1 MTTVDITLRVN
12 GATCTGSPEARKT
25 LADFLRDDLNLTG
38 THVGCEHG
46 VCGACTVIVDG
57 RAVRSCL
64 MLAVQAAGSEVTTI
78 EGLAPDGGLGTL
90 QQAMW
95 DSHSFQCGFCTPG
108 FVMQA
113 AAFLSDHPDAGE
125 QQIREALSGNICR
138 CTGYQSIIDGVLLA
152 AERTREALSEGATM
166 TAIAAERYTGA
177 SIKRSEDPRIL
188 TGAGRY
194 VDDIKLP
201 GMLHAAFVRS
211 PLAHGRVLSV
221 DVSAARTLPGVVA
234 ALTGAD
240 LETMTVPGPDAL
252 MALLSWAGP
261 TPEFTLLA
269 TDKVRFMGDPVAIV
283 IAESRYLAEDGCEL
297 VEVEYDDLPP
307 VMNAAFALDPS
318 SPPLFAN
325 LGDNIAR
332 PHSRSEFGDVSGT
345 FANADRI
352 IDFHIDV
359 HRHQNVPME
368 GRACIASYDAGLG
381 VMTVYAATQSVH
393 VSRIAVAMRLGMEP
407 DKVRVLAGDIG
418 GSFGLKIGA
427 SREELAV
434 AAASRLVGQP
444 VKWIEDRGENLTA
457 SGQAREESFDVRAA
471 VSNDGDL
478 LGLDVKM
485 VIDTGS
491 YPGMGAML
499 PATIEAMLPG
509 PYKLAALGFE
519 STAVTTNKACYVAY
533 RGPWASETFVRE
545 RVLDLIAKDAG
556 LDPVEIRL
564 RNVAPRTD
572 PPALMITGR
581 PLAGVTTRESLE
593 RIGQLVDFP
602 AFRRRQAE
610 ARAQGRFL
618 GIGVATFIE
627 AAPGPRS
634 PEGSSGPMGTES
646 MRLRLEEDGIVAL
659 FTGQMP
665 HGQSHQTTLAQI
677 AADEFGVPFEQVR
690 IVVGDTDVVPF
701 GLTGG
706 SRSATMTG
714 GVALHGA
721 RQLKAKVL
729 DFAAHLME
737 ASAQDLLITD
747 GNVWV
752 RGDPASAIAV
762 TEVARRAA
770 SGQFGAGVD
779 AELEV
784 EATFDGGEGG
794 WSGGTHCAI
803 VDVDVETGIVKVER
817 YVAVED
823 CGALINP
830 AVVEGQIRGGIAQG
844 IGAVLLERSA
854 YGEDGSF
861 QSSTFMDYLMPTA
874 CDVPR
879 IEIEHLETVPL
890 DADVNFRGV
899 GEGGMIV
906 APPTVVNAIED
917 ALSPFGVR
925 IYEQHLP
932 PARILELIAAADS
945 GR

>member
-1 MTTVDITLRVN
+1 MAAIT
-12 GATCTGSPEARKT
+12 
-25 LADFLRDDLNLTG
+25 
-38 THVGCEHG
+38 
-46 VCGACTVIVDG
+46 
-57 RAVRSCL
+57 
-64 MLAVQAAGSEVTTI
+64 
-78 EGLAPDGGLGTL
+78 
-90 QQAMW
+90 
-95 DSHSFQCGFCTPG
+95 
-108 FVMQA
+108 
-113 AAFLSDHPDAGE
+113 
-125 QQIREALSGNICR
+125 
-138 CTGYQSIIDGVLLA
+138 
-152 AERTREALSEGATM
+152 
-166 TAIAAERYTGA
+166 AERYTGA

-211 PLAHGRVLSV
+211 PLAHAHVVSV
-221 DVSAARTLPGVVA
+221 DVSAARALPGVVA
-234 ALTGAD
+234 VFTGAE
-240 LETMTVPGPDAL
+240 LEEITVPGPDAL
-252 MALLSWAGP
+252 MALIGGEGP

-269 TDKVRFMGDPVAIV
+269 TDKVRFAGDPVAIV
-283 IAESRYLAEDGCEL
+283 VAESRYVAEDGCEL

-307 VMNAAFALDPS
+307 VTNASFALDPS

-332 PHSRSEFGDVSGT
+332 PHSRSESGDVAAT
-345 FANADRI
+345 FTEADRI
-352 IDFHIDV
+352 FDFRLGV

-368 GRACIASYDAGLG
+368 GRGCVASYDADRDF
-381 VMTVYAATQSVH
+381 MTVHAATQSVH
-393 VSRIAVAMRLGMEP
+393 VTKIAVAMRLGMEQ
-407 DKVRVLAGDIG
+407 DKVRVVAGDIG

-427 SREELAV
+427 SREELAT
-434 AAASRLVGQP
+434 AAASRALRRP
-444 VKWIEDRGENLTA
+444 VKWVEDRGENLTT

-485 VIDTGS
+485 VIDTGA
-491 YPGMGAML
+491 YPGLGVTV
-499 PATIEAMLPG
+499 PATVEEMLPG

-519 STAVTTNKACYVAY
+519 STAVTTNKATYVAY

-545 RVLDLIAKDAG
+545 RILDLIAKDLG
-556 LDPVEIRL
+556 LDPLEIRL

-581 PLAGVTTRESLE
+581 SLVGVTTRESLE
-593 RIGQLVDFP
+593 RIAQLVDFP

-610 ARAQGRFL
+610 ARARGRYL
-618 GIGVATFIE
+618 GIGMATFIE
-627 AAPGPRS
+627 AAPGPRP
-634 PEGSSGPMGTES
+634 PEGPSGPLGIES

-665 HGQSHQTTLAQI
+665 HGQSHQTTIAQV

-690 IVVGDTDVVPF
+690 VVIGDTDVVPF

-706 SRSATMTG
+706 SRAATMAG

-729 DFAAHLME
+729 DFASHLME
-737 ASAQDLLITD
+737 ASARDLVITD
-747 GNVWV
+747 GRVWV
-752 RGDPASAIAV
+752 RGAPASAIGV
-762 TEVARRAA
+762 GEVARRAA
-770 SGQFGAGVD
+770 SGQFGPDVD
-779 AELEV
+779 TNLEV
-784 EATFDGGEGG
+784 EAAFDGGEGG
-794 WSGGTHCAI
+794 WSGGSHCAI
-803 VDVDVETGIVKVER
+803 VEVDAETGLVTVER
-817 YVAVED
+817 YIVAED

-830 AVVEGQIRGGIAQG
+830 AIVEGQIRGGIAQG

-854 YGEDGSF
+854 YDEDGNC
-861 QSSTFMDYLMPTA
+861 QSATFMDYLVPTA

-879 IEIEHLETVPL
+879 IETVAL

-925 IYEQHLP
+925 IFEQHLP
-932 PARILELIAAADS
+932 PARILELIAAADL
-945 GR
+945 GQ

>member
-1 MTTVDITLRVN
+1 MT
-12 GATCTGSPEARKT
+12 G
-25 LADFLRDDLNLTG
+25 
-38 THVGCEHG
+38 
-46 VCGACTVIVDG
+46 IV
-57 RAVRSCL
+57 
-64 MLAVQAAGSEVTTI
+64 
-78 EGLAPDGGLGTL
+78 
-90 QQAMW
+90 
-95 DSHSFQCGFCTPG
+95 
-108 FVMQA
+108 
-113 AAFLSDHPDAGE
+113 
-125 QQIREALSGNICR
+125 
-138 CTGYQSIIDGVLLA
+138 
-152 AERTREALSEGATM
+152 
-166 TAIAAERYTGA
+166 AERYTGA

-211 PLAHGRVLSV
+211 PLAHARVLSV
-221 DVSAARTLPGVVA
+221 DVSAARALPGVVA
-234 ALTGAD
+234 VLTGAQV
-240 LETMTVPGPDAL
+240 EEMTIPGPDAL
-252 MALLSWAGP
+252 SALLGGGGP
-261 TPEFTLLA
+261 TPEFSLLA
-269 TDKVRFMGDPVAIV
+269 TDKVRFVGDPVVIV

-297 VEVEYDDLPP
+297 VEVEYVDLPP
-307 VMNAAFALDPS
+307 VANASVALDPA

-325 LGDNIAR
+325 LGDNIVR
-332 PHSRSEFGDVSGT
+332 PHSRSEFGDVSAT
-345 FANADRI
+345 FAQADRVF
-352 IDFHIDV
+352 DFHIDV

-368 GRACIASYDAGLG
+368 GRGCVASYDPDLG

-393 VSRIAVAMRLGMEP
+393 VSRIAVAMRLGMEH

-434 AAASRLVGQP
+434 TAASRALGRP
-444 VKWIEDRGENLTA
+444 VKWVEDRGENLAA

-471 VSNDGDL
+471 VSDDGDL

-491 YPGMGAML
+491 YPSMGTMV
-499 PATIEAMLPG
+499 PAIVEAMLPG

-519 STAVTTNKACYVAY
+519 STAVTTNKASYVAY

-545 RVLDLIAKDAG
+545 RVIDLIAQDLG
-556 LDPVEIRL
+556 LDPLEIRL
-564 RNVAPRTD
+564 RNVAPRSD
-572 PPALMITGR
+572 PPAMMITGR
-581 PLAGVTTRESLE
+581 PLVGVTTRESLE
-593 RIGQLVDFP
+593 RVAQLVDYP

-610 ARAQGRFL
+610 ARADGRFL

-634 PEGSSGPMGTES
+634 PEGASGPMGTES

-690 IVVGDTDVVPF
+690 VVVGDTDVVPF

-729 DFAAHLME
+729 DLASHLME
-737 ASAQDLLITD
+737 ASAADLQIAD
-747 GNVWV
+747 GRVWV
-752 RGDPASAIAV
+752 RGDPASAITV
-762 TEVARRAA
+762 SEIARRAK
-770 SGQFGAGVD
+770 SGPFGNGVD
-779 AELEV
+779 TNLEV
-784 EATFDGGEGG
+784 EAVFDGGEGG

-803 VDVDVETGIVKVER
+803 VEVDVETGLVTVER
-817 YVAVED
+817 YVVAED

-830 AVVEGQIRGGIAQG
+830 AVVEGQIRGGVAQG

-854 YGEDGSF
+854 YDEDANY
-861 QSSTFMDYLMPTA
+861 QSATFMDYLMPTA
-874 CDVPR
+874 TDVPR
-879 IEIEHLETVPL
+879 IEIEHLATVPL

-925 IYEQHLP
+925 IHEQHLP
-932 PARILELIAAADS
+932 PARILELIAAAV
-945 GR
+945 

>member
-1 MTTVDITLRVN
+1 MA
-12 GATCTGSPEARKT
+12 G
-25 LADFLRDDLNLTG
+25 
-38 THVGCEHG
+38 
-46 VCGACTVIVDG
+46 IV
-57 RAVRSCL
+57 
-64 MLAVQAAGSEVTTI
+64 
-78 EGLAPDGGLGTL
+78 
-90 QQAMW
+90 
-95 DSHSFQCGFCTPG
+95 
-108 FVMQA
+108 
-113 AAFLSDHPDAGE
+113 
-125 QQIREALSGNICR
+125 
-138 CTGYQSIIDGVLLA
+138 
-152 AERTREALSEGATM
+152 
-166 TAIAAERYTGA
+166 AERYTGA

-211 PLAHGRVLSV
+211 PLAHAGVLSV
-221 DVSAARTLPGVVA
+221 DVSAARALPGVVA
-234 ALTGAD
+234 AFTGAD
-240 LETMTVPGPDAL
+240 LEAITVPGPDAL
-252 MALLSWAGP
+252 MALMGAAGP

-269 TDKVRFMGDPVAIV
+269 TDKVRFAGDPVAIV
-283 IAESRYLAEDGCEL
+283 VAVSRYVAEDGCDL
-297 VEVEYDDLPP
+297 VEVEYDDLPA
-307 VMNAAFALDPS
+307 VASAGFALDPG

-332 PHSRSEFGDVSGT
+332 PRSRREFGDVAAT
-345 FANADRI
+345 FASAERVF
-352 IDFHIDV
+352 DFHIDV

-368 GRACIASYDAGLG
+368 GRGCVASYDADLG
-381 VMTVYAATQSVH
+381 VLTVYAATQSVH
-393 VSRIAVAMRLGMEP
+393 VTRLAVAMRLGLEH

-427 SREELAV
+427 SREELA
-434 AAASRLVGQP
+434 AAAAARALGRP
-444 VKWIEDRGENLTA
+444 VKWVEDRGENLTA

-478 LGLDVKM
+478 LGLDVKV
-485 VIDTGS
+485 VIDTGA
-491 YPGMGAML
+491 YPGMGTMV
-499 PATIEAMLPG
+499 PSIMQEMLPG
-509 PYKLAALGFE
+509 PYQLAALGFE
-519 STAVTTNKACYVAY
+519 STAAITNKASYVAY

-545 RVLDLIAKDAG
+545 RVIDLIAKDLG
-556 LDPVEIRL
+556 IGPVEIRR
-564 RNVAPRTD
+564 RNFAPRTD
-572 PPALMITGR
+572 PPAVMITGR
-581 PLAGVTTRESLE
+581 PLVGVTSSESLD
-593 RIGQLVDFP
+593 RVAQLVDFP

-610 ARAQGRFL
+610 ARQHGRYL

-634 PEGSSGPMGTES
+634 PEGPSGPMGMES

-690 IVVGDTDVVPF
+690 VVVGDTDVVPF

-721 RQLKAKVL
+721 RQLKVKVL
-729 DFAAHLME
+729 DFASHLME
-737 ASAQDLLITD
+737 ASARDLQITD
-747 GNVWV
+747 GSIWV
-752 RGDPASAIAV
+752 RGDPASAIQV
-762 TEVARRAA
+762 SEVARQAA
-770 SGQFGAGVD
+770 SGQFADVD
-779 AELEV
+779 ANLEV
-784 EATFDGGEGG
+784 QATFDGGEGG

-803 VDVDVETGIVKVER
+803 VDVDVETGLVKVER

-830 AVVEGQIRGGIAQG
+830 AVVEGQIRGGVAQG

-854 YGEDGSF
+854 YDQDGNF
-861 QSSTFMDYLMPTA
+861 QSATFMDYLLPTA
-874 CDVPR
+874 CDIPR
-879 IEIEHLETVPL
+879 IEVEHLETVPL

-906 APPTVVNAIED
+906 APPTMVNAIED
-917 ALSPFGVR
+917 ALAPFGVR

-932 PARILELIAAADS
+932 PARILELIGAAETAPP
-945 GR
+945 GVR

>member
-1 MTTVDITLRVN
+1 
-12 GATCTGSPEARKT
+12 
-25 LADFLRDDLNLTG
+25 
-38 THVGCEHG
+38 
-46 VCGACTVIVDG
+46 
-57 RAVRSCL
+57 
-64 MLAVQAAGSEVTTI
+64 
-78 EGLAPDGGLGTL
+78 
-90 QQAMW
+90 
-95 DSHSFQCGFCTPG
+95 
-108 FVMQA
+108 
-113 AAFLSDHPDAGE
+113 
-125 QQIREALSGNICR
+125 
-138 CTGYQSIIDGVLLA
+138 
-152 AERTREALSEGATM
+152 M

-211 PLAHGRVLSV
+211 PLAHARVISV
-221 DVSAARTLPGVVA
+221 DAEAARALPGVVA
-234 ALTGAD
+234 VLTGAD
-240 LETMTVPGPDAL
+240 LETMTVPGPDTL
-252 MALLSWAGP
+252 MALMGWAGP

-269 TDKVRFMGDPVAIV
+269 TDKVRLVGDPVAVV
-283 IAESRYLAEDGCEL
+283 IAESRYVAEDGCEL

-307 VMNAAFALDPS
+307 VVTAAFALDPT

-332 PHSRSEFGDVSGT
+332 PHSRTEFGDVAGT
-345 FANADRI
+345 FADADRVY
-352 IDFHIDV
+352 DFHIDV

-368 GRACIASYDAGLG
+368 GRGCVASYDADLG
-381 VMTVYAATQSVH
+381 VMTVIAATQSVH
-393 VSRIAVAMRLGMEP
+393 VSRLAVATRLGIAP

-427 SREELAV
+427 SREELAA
-434 AAASRLVGQP
+434 AAASRLVGRP
-444 VKWIEDRGENLTA
+444 VKWVEDRGENLTV

-471 VSNDGDL
+471 VSHDGDL

-485 VIDTGS
+485 IIDTGS
-491 YPGMGAML
+491 YPGLGVTVPDIMQG
-499 PATIEAMLPG
+499 MLPG
-509 PYKLAALGFE
+509 PYKLAAMGFE
-519 STAVTTNKACYVAY
+519 STAAITNKAPYVAY

-545 RVLDLIAKDAG
+545 RVLDLIAKERG

-581 PLAGVTTRESLE
+581 PLVGVTSKESLE
-593 RIGQLVDFP
+593 RVAELVDLP
-602 AFRRRQAE
+602 AFRRRQAQ
-610 ARAQGRFL
+610 ARAQGRYL

-634 PEGSSGPMGTES
+634 PEGPSGPMGMES

-690 IVVGDTDVVPF
+690 VVVGDTDVVPF

-714 GVALHGA
+714 GVTLHGA

-729 DFAAHLME
+729 DFAALLME

-762 TEVARRAA
+762 SEVAARAA
-770 SGQFGAGVD
+770 SGQFGAGSGVD
-779 AELEV
+779 LEV
-784 EATFDGGEGG
+784 QATYDGGEGG

-803 VDVDVETGIVKVER
+803 VEVDVETGIVKVER

-830 AVVEGQIRGGIAQG
+830 AVVEGQIRGGVAQG

-854 YGEDGSF
+854 YGEDGNF
-861 QSSTFMDYLMPTA
+861 QSATFMDYLMPTT

-906 APPTVVNAIED
+906 APPTVVSAIED

-932 PARILELIAAADS
+932 PARILELIATFS
-945 GR
+945 GGGVRAGDGEGV

>member
-1 MTTVDITLRVN
+1 M
-12 GATCTGSPEARKT
+12 
-25 LADFLRDDLNLTG
+25 
-38 THVGCEHG
+38 
-46 VCGACTVIVDG
+46 
-57 RAVRSCL
+57 
-64 MLAVQAAGSEVTTI
+64 
-78 EGLAPDGGLGTL
+78 
-90 QQAMW
+90 
-95 DSHSFQCGFCTPG
+95 
-108 FVMQA
+108 
-113 AAFLSDHPDAGE
+113 
-125 QQIREALSGNICR
+125 
-138 CTGYQSIIDGVLLA
+138 
-152 AERTREALSEGATM
+152 AEIL
-166 TAIAAERYTGA
+166 AERYTGA

-211 PLAHGRVLSV
+211 PLAHARVLSV
-221 DVSAARTLPGVVA
+221 DVSAARALPGVVA
-234 ALTGAD
+234 AFTGAD
-240 LETMTVPGPDAL
+240 LEAMTVPGPDAM
-252 MALLSWAGP
+252 MALMGWAGP
-261 TPEFTLLA
+261 TPEFSLLA
-269 TDKVRFMGDPVAIV
+269 SDKVRFAGDPVAIV

-297 VEVEYDDLPP
+297 VQVEYDELPP
-307 VMNAAFALDPS
+307 VTDATFALDPA

-325 LGDNIAR
+325 LGDNIAS
-332 PHSRSEFGDVSGT
+332 PHSRREFGDVAAT
-345 FANADRI
+345 FASADRV

-368 GRACIASYDAGLG
+368 GRGCVASYDADLGL
-381 VMTVYAATQSVH
+381 MTVHAGTQSVH
-393 VSRIAVAMRLGMEP
+393 FTKLAIAMRLGMEQNQ
-407 DKVRVLAGDIG
+407 VRVLAGDIG

-434 AAASRLVGQP
+434 AAASRAVGQP
-444 VKWIEDRGENLTA
+444 VKWVEDRGENLTA

-478 LGLDVKM
+478 QGLDVKM

-491 YPGMGAML
+491 YPGMGVMV
-499 PATIEAMLPG
+499 PESVQEMLPG
-509 PYKLAALGFE
+509 PYQLAALGFE

-545 RVLDLIAKDAG
+545 RALDLIAQELG
-556 LDPVEIRL
+556 LDPLQIRL
-564 RNVAPRTD
+564 RNAVPRTD
-572 PPALMITGR
+572 PPASMITGR
-581 PLAGVTTRESLE
+581 SLVGVTTTQSLE
-593 RIGQLVDFP
+593 RIAQLVDFP

-610 ARAQGRFL
+610 ARAQGRYL

-627 AAPGPRS
+627 AAPGPRP
-634 PEGSSGPMGTES
+634 PEGPSGPMSTES
-646 MRLRLEEDGIVAL
+646 MRLRLGEDGIVTL

-690 IVVGDTDVVPF
+690 VVVGDTDVVPF
-701 GLTGG
+701 GFTGG

-729 DFAAHLME
+729 DVASHLME
-737 ASAQDLLITD
+737 VSAQDLLITE
-747 GNVWV
+747 GQVWV
-752 RGDPASAIAV
+752 RGDPESAIAV
-762 TEVARRAA
+762 GEVARRAA
-770 SGQFGAGVD
+770 AGQFGADVD
-779 AELEV
+779 ASLEV
-784 EATFDGGEGG
+784 QATFDGGEGG

-803 VDVDVETGIVKVER
+803 VDVDAETGLVTVQR
-817 YVAVED
+817 YVVTED

-830 AVVEGQIRGGIAQG
+830 AIVEGQIRGGVAQG

-854 YGEDGSF
+854 YDQYGNC
-861 QSSTFMDYLMPTA
+861 QSATFMDYLVPTA

-879 IEIEHLETVPL
+879 IEIEHLQTVPL

-906 APPTVVNAIED
+906 APPTIVNAIQD

-932 PARILELIAAADS
+932 PARILELIAGAES
-945 GR
+945 RP

>member
-1 MTTVDITLRVN
+1 
-12 GATCTGSPEARKT
+12 
-25 LADFLRDDLNLTG
+25 
-38 THVGCEHG
+38 
-46 VCGACTVIVDG
+46 
-57 RAVRSCL
+57 
-64 MLAVQAAGSEVTTI
+64 
-78 EGLAPDGGLGTL
+78 
-90 QQAMW
+90 
-95 DSHSFQCGFCTPG
+95 
-108 FVMQA
+108 
-113 AAFLSDHPDAGE
+113 
-125 QQIREALSGNICR
+125 
-138 CTGYQSIIDGVLLA
+138 
-152 AERTREALSEGATM
+152 M

-211 PLAHGRVLSV
+211 PLAHARVRSV
-221 DVSAARTLPGVVA
+221 DASAAREVPGVVA
-234 ALTGAD
+234 VLTGAD
-240 LETMTVPGPDAL
+240 LEAMTVPAPDPLLAL
-252 MALLSWAGP
+252 FSTAGP

-269 TDKVRFMGDPVAIV
+269 TDKVRFVGDPVAVV

-307 VMNAAFALDPS
+307 VVNAAFALDPA

-332 PHSRSEFGDVSGT
+332 PHSRHEFGDVAST
-345 FANADRI
+345 FANADRV

-368 GRACIASYDAGLG
+368 GRGCVASWDAGLAA
-381 VMTVYAATQSVH
+381 MTVYAATQSVH
-393 VSRIAVAMRLGMEP
+393 LTRNGVATRLGLEG
-407 DKVRVLAGDIG
+407 DKVRVLAGDVG

-434 AAASRLVGQP
+434 AAASRHLGRP
-444 VKWIEDRGENLTA
+444 VKWVEDRGENLTA

-471 VSNDGDL
+471 VSDDGDL

-485 VIDTGS
+485 VIDTGA
-491 YPGMGAML
+491 YPGLGTMV
-499 PATIEAMLPG
+499 PDIIQAMLPG

-519 STAVTTNKACYVAY
+519 STAAITNKASYVAY

-545 RVLDLIAKDAG
+545 RVLDLIAKDLG
-556 LDPVEIRL
+556 LDPVAIRL
-564 RNVAPRTD
+564 RNVALRTD
-572 PPALMITGR
+572 PPASMITGS
-581 PLAGVTTRESLE
+581 PLVGVTSKESLE
-593 RIGQLVDFP
+593 RVAQLVDFP

-610 ARAQGRFL
+610 ARAQGRYL

-634 PEGSSGPMGTES
+634 PEGSGGALGTES
-646 MRLRLEEDGIVAL
+646 MRLRLTEDGIVAL

-690 IVVGDTDVVPF
+690 VVVGDTDVVPF

-737 ASAQDLLITD
+737 ASAQDLLISD

-762 TEVARRAA
+762 SEVARRAA
-770 SGQFGAGVD
+770 AGPFGADVD
-779 AELEV
+779 AKLEV

-803 VDVDVETGIVKVER
+803 VAVDAETGIVKVER
-817 YVAVED
+817 YVAAAD

-830 AVVEGQIRGGIAQG
+830 AIVEGQIRGGVAQG

-854 YGEDGSF
+854 YGEDGNF
-861 QSSTFMDYLMPTA
+861 QSATFMDYLLPTA

-879 IEIEHLETVPL
+879 IEIEHLQTVPL

-899 GEGGMIV
+899 GEGGMVV

-925 IYEQHLP
+925 ICEQHLP

-945 GR
+945 GQ

>member
-1 MTTVDITLRVN
+1 M
-12 GATCTGSPEARKT
+12 
-25 LADFLRDDLNLTG
+25 
-38 THVGCEHG
+38 
-46 VCGACTVIVDG
+46 
-57 RAVRSCL
+57 
-64 MLAVQAAGSEVTTI
+64 AG
-78 EGLAPDGGLGTL
+78 
-90 QQAMW
+90 
-95 DSHSFQCGFCTPG
+95 
-108 FVMQA
+108 
-113 AAFLSDHPDAGE
+113 
-125 QQIREALSGNICR
+125 
-138 CTGYQSIIDGVLLA
+138 
-152 AERTREALSEGATM
+152 
-166 TAIAAERYTGA
+166 IAAERYTGA

-211 PLAHGRVLSV
+211 PLAHAGVLSV
-221 DVSAARTLPGVVA
+221 DVSAARALPGVVA
-234 ALTGAD
+234 VLTGAD
-240 LETMTVPGPDAL
+240 LEAMTVPGPDPL
-252 MALLSWAGP
+252 MALIGGAGP
-261 TPEFTLLA
+261 APEFTLLA
-269 TDKVRFMGDPVAIV
+269 TDKVRFVGDPVAIV
-283 IAESRYLAEDGCEL
+283 IAESRYVAEDGCEL
-297 VEVEYDDLPP
+297 VEVEYDDLPA
-307 VMNAAFALDPS
+307 VANAAFALDPS

-345 FANADRI
+345 FANADRV
-352 IDFHIDV
+352 IDFHVDV

-368 GRACIASYDAGLG
+368 GRGCVASYDADLG

-393 VSRIAVAMRLGMEP
+393 VSKIAVATRLGIEP
-407 DKVRVLAGDIG
+407 DKVRVLAGDVG
-418 GSFGLKIGA
+418 GSFGLKMGA

-444 VKWIEDRGENLTA
+444 VKWVEDRSENLAA

-471 VSNDGDL
+471 VGNDGDL

-491 YPGMGAML
+491 YPGMGTMV
-499 PATIEAMLPG
+499 PAIMEAMLPG

-519 STAVTTNKACYVAY
+519 STAAITNKASYVAY

-545 RVLDLIAKDAG
+545 RVLDLIAKDLG

-572 PPALMITGR
+572 PPAVMITGR
-581 PLAGVTTRESLE
+581 PLVGVTSKESLE
-593 RIGQLVDFP
+593 RVAQLVDFP

-610 ARAQGRFL
+610 ARGQGRYL

-634 PEGSSGPMGTES
+634 PKGPSGPMGTES
-646 MRLRLEEDGIVAL
+646 MRLRLEENGIVAL

-714 GVALHGA
+714 GAALHGA

-747 GNVWV
+747 GSVWV

-762 TEVARRAA
+762 SEVARRAA
-770 SGQFGAGVD
+770 SGQFGADVD
-779 AELEV
+779 ATLEV

-803 VDVDVETGIVKVER
+803 VEVNVETGIVKVER
-817 YVAVED
+817 YVAAED

-830 AVVEGQIRGGIAQG
+830 AVVEGQIRGGVAQG

-854 YGEDGSF
+854 YGEDGNF
-861 QSSTFMDYLMPTA
+861 QSATFMDYLMPTA

-945 GR
+945 GQ

>member
-1 MTTVDITLRVN
+1 
-12 GATCTGSPEARKT
+12 
-25 LADFLRDDLNLTG
+25 
-38 THVGCEHG
+38 
-46 VCGACTVIVDG
+46 
-57 RAVRSCL
+57 
-64 MLAVQAAGSEVTTI
+64 
-78 EGLAPDGGLGTL
+78 
-90 QQAMW
+90 
-95 DSHSFQCGFCTPG
+95 
-108 FVMQA
+108 
-113 AAFLSDHPDAGE
+113 
-125 QQIREALSGNICR
+125 
-138 CTGYQSIIDGVLLA
+138 
-152 AERTREALSEGATM
+152 M

-188 TGAGRY
+188 TGRGRY

-211 PLAHGRVLSV
+211 PMAHGRVLSV
-221 DVSAARTLPGVVA
+221 DASAARELPGVVA
-234 ALTGAD
+234 VLTGAD
-240 LETMTVPGPDAL
+240 LDAMTVPAPDPLLAMFGGGGP
-252 MALLSWAGP
+252 M
-261 TPEFTLLA
+261 PEFTLLA
-269 TDKVRFMGDPVAIV
+269 TDKVRVVGDPVAIV
-283 IAESRYLAEDGCEL
+283 VAESRYLAEDGCEL
-297 VEVEYDDLPP
+297 VEVEYQDLPP
-307 VMNAAFALDPS
+307 VMSAAFALDPS

-332 PHSRSEFGDVSGT
+332 PHSRHEFGDVAGT
-345 FANADRI
+345 FAAADRVM
-352 IDFHIDV
+352 DFHIDV

-368 GRACIASYDAGLG
+368 GRGCVASYDADLGL
-381 VMTVYAATQSVH
+381 MTVHAATQSVH
-393 VSRIAVAMRLGMEP
+393 ITRNGIATRLGMDA

-427 SREELAV
+427 SREEQAV
-434 AAASRLVGQP
+434 AAASRHLGRP
-444 VKWIEDRGENLTA
+444 VKWVEDRGENLTV
-457 SGQAREESFDVRAA
+457 SGQAREESFDVQAA
-471 VSNDGDL
+471 ISNDGDL
-478 LGLDVKM
+478 LGLDVQM
-485 VIDTGS
+485 VIDTGA
-491 YPGMGAML
+491 YPGMGGL
-499 PATIEAMLPG
+499 VPSIVEAMLPG

-519 STAVTTNKACYVAY
+519 STGAITNKATYVAY
-533 RGPWASETFVRE
+533 RGPWASETFIRE
-545 RVLDLIAKDAG
+545 RILDLVARDLG

-572 PPALMITGR
+572 PPAMMITGR

-593 RIGQLVDFP
+593 RAAQLVGYP
-602 AFRRRQAE
+602 AFRRRQAQ
-610 ARAQGRFL
+610 AREQGRYL

-627 AAPGPRS
+627 AAPGPRQ
-634 PEGSSGPMGTES
+634 GPDAALGMES

-690 IVVGDTDVVPF
+690 VVVGDSAVVPF

-714 GVALHGA
+714 GVALHGT

-737 ASAQDLLITD
+737 VSAQDLVITD

-752 RGDPASAIAV
+752 RGDPESAIAV
-762 TEVARRAA
+762 SEVAGRAA
-770 SGQFGAGVD
+770 AGQFGADVD

-784 EATFDGGEGG
+784 EATYDGGQGG

-817 YVAVED
+817 YIAVED

-830 AVVEGQIRGGIAQG
+830 AVVEGQIRGGVAQG

-854 YGEDGSF
+854 YTEDGNF
-861 QSSTFMDYLMPTA
+861 QSATFMDYLMPTA
-874 CDVPR
+874 CDIPR

-932 PARILELIAAADS
+932 PARILELIAAADA
-945 GR
+945 GRG

>member
-1 MTTVDITLRVN
+1 M
-12 GATCTGSPEARKT
+12 A
-25 LADFLRDDLNLTG
+25 
-38 THVGCEHG
+38 
-46 VCGACTVIVDG
+46 
-57 RAVRSCL
+57 
-64 MLAVQAAGSEVTTI
+64 
-78 EGLAPDGGLGTL
+78 
-90 QQAMW
+90 
-95 DSHSFQCGFCTPG
+95 
-108 FVMQA
+108 
-113 AAFLSDHPDAGE
+113 
-125 QQIREALSGNICR
+125 
-138 CTGYQSIIDGVLLA
+138 
-152 AERTREALSEGATM
+152 
-166 TAIAAERYTGA
+166 AIAAERYTGA

-201 GMLHAAFVRS
+201 GMLHAAFARS
-211 PLAHGRVLSV
+211 PMAHARVLSV
-221 DVSAARTLPGVVA
+221 DVSAARELPGVVA
-234 ALTGAD
+234 VLTGAE
-240 LETMTVPGPDAL
+240 LEEMTVPGPDAL
-252 MALLSWAGP
+252 MALMGWAGP
-261 TPEFTLLA
+261 TPQFTLLA
-269 TDKVRFMGDPVAIV
+269 TDKVRLVGDPVAVV

-297 VEVEYDDLPP
+297 VEVDYEDLPP
-307 VMNAAFALDPS
+307 VVNAAFALDPA
-318 SPPLFAN
+318 SPPLFEN

-332 PHSRSEFGDVSGT
+332 THSRSEFGDVAGT
-345 FANADRI
+345 FAGADRV

-368 GRACIASYDAGLG
+368 GRGCIASYDPDEG
-381 VMTVYAATQSVH
+381 VLTMYAATQSVH
-393 VSRIAVAMRLGMEP
+393 VTKIAVAMRLGLEQ

-434 AAASRLVGQP
+434 AAGSRLLGRP
-444 VKWIEDRGENLTA
+444 VKWVEDRGENLTV

-478 LGLDVKM
+478 LGLDVSM
-485 VIDTGS
+485 VVDTGA
-491 YPGMGAML
+491 YPGMGAMV
-499 PATIEAMLPG
+499 PDIVSAMFPG
-509 PYKLAALGFE
+509 PYKLAGLGFE
-519 STAVTTNKACYVAY
+519 STGVTTNKATYVAY

-545 RVLDLIAKDAG
+545 RILDLIAKDLG
-556 LDPVEIRL
+556 LDPVEIRR
-564 RNVAPRTD
+564 RNVAARTD
-572 PPALMITGR
+572 PPVMMVTGR
-581 PLAGVTTRESLE
+581 PLAGVTSKESLE
-593 RIGQLVDFP
+593 RATELVDFP
-602 AFRRRQAE
+602 AFRQRQAE
-610 ARAQGRFL
+610 ARAQGRYL
-618 GIGVATFIE
+618 GIGVASFIE
-627 AAPGPRS
+627 AAPGPRE
-634 PEGSSGPMGTES
+634 PGGPSGPMGMES

-690 IVVGDTDVVPF
+690 VVVGDSDVVPF

-714 GVALHGA
+714 GVTLHGA

-729 DFAAHLME
+729 DFAGHLME
-737 ASAQDLLITD
+737 ASPQDLLISD

-752 RGDPASAIAV
+752 RGDPASAITV
-762 TEVARRAA
+762 TEVARRAT
-770 SGQFGAGVD
+770 SGQFDTDVD
-779 AELEV
+779 ANLEV
-784 EATFDGGEGG
+784 VATFDGGEGG

-854 YGEDGSF
+854 YAEDGSF
-861 QSSTFMDYLMPTA
+861 QSATFMDYLMPTA

-906 APPTVVNAIED
+906 APPTLVNAIED

-932 PARILELIAAADS
+932 PARIMELIAQADR
-945 GR
+945 GQ

>member
-1 MTTVDITLRVN
+1 
-12 GATCTGSPEARKT
+12 
-25 LADFLRDDLNLTG
+25 
-38 THVGCEHG
+38 
-46 VCGACTVIVDG
+46 
-57 RAVRSCL
+57 
-64 MLAVQAAGSEVTTI
+64 
-78 EGLAPDGGLGTL
+78 
-90 QQAMW
+90 
-95 DSHSFQCGFCTPG
+95 
-108 FVMQA
+108 
-113 AAFLSDHPDAGE
+113 
-125 QQIREALSGNICR
+125 
-138 CTGYQSIIDGVLLA
+138 
-152 AERTREALSEGATM
+152 M

-211 PLAHGRVLSV
+211 PMAHARVLSV
-221 DVSAARTLPGVVA
+221 DVSAAQELPGVVA
-234 ALTGAD
+234 VLTGAD
-240 LETMTVPGPDAL
+240 LDAMTVPAPDPLLAL
-252 MALLSWAGP
+252 IGGAGP

-269 TDKVRFMGDPVAIV
+269 TDKVRLVGDPVAIV

-297 VEVEYDDLPP
+297 VEVDYDDLPP
-307 VMNAAFALDPS
+307 VMSAGFALDPS

-325 LGDNIAR
+325 LGDNISR
-332 PHSRSEFGDVSGT
+332 PHSRNEFGDVAGT
-345 FANADRI
+345 FADADRVM
-352 IDFHIDV
+352 DFHIDV

-368 GRACIASYDAGLG
+368 GRGCVASYDADLG
-381 VMTVYAATQSVH
+381 QMTFYAATQSVH
-393 VSRIAVAMRLGMEP
+393 VTRNGVATRLGMEP
-407 DKVRVLAGDIG
+407 DQVRVLAGDIG

-427 SREELAV
+427 SREEQAV
-434 AAASRLVGQP
+434 AAASRHLGRP
-444 VKWIEDRGENLTA
+444 VKWVEDRGENLTV
-457 SGQAREESFDVRAA
+457 SGQAREESFDVQAA
-471 VSNDGDL
+471 ISNDGDL

-485 VIDTGS
+485 VIDTGA
-491 YPGMGAML
+491 YPGMGTMV
-499 PATIEAMLPG
+499 PAIIEGMLPG

-519 STAVTTNKACYVAY
+519 STGVITNKATYVAY
-533 RGPWASETFVRE
+533 RGPWASETFIRE
-545 RVLDLIAKDAG
+545 RILDLIAKDLG

-572 PPALMITGR
+572 PPVMMITGR
-581 PLAGVTTRESLE
+581 PLAGATTKESLE
-593 RIGQLVDFP
+593 RVAELVDLP
-602 AFRRRQAE
+602 AFRRRQAA
-610 ARAQGRFL
+610 AREQGRYL

-634 PEGSSGPMGTES
+634 AGPGGALGMES

-690 IVVGDTDVVPF
+690 VVVGDSDVVPF

-714 GVALHGA
+714 GVTLHGT

-737 ASAQDLLITD
+737 VSAQDLVISD

-752 RGDPASAIAV
+752 RGDPASAITV
-762 TEVARRAA
+762 SEVAGRAA
-770 SGQFGAGVD
+770 AGQSGADVD
-779 AELEV
+779 ADLEV
-784 EATFDGGEGG
+784 EAAYDGGQGG

-803 VDVDVETGIVKVER
+803 VDVDAETGLVQVER

-854 YGEDGSF
+854 YSEDGSF
-861 QSSTFMDYLMPTA
+861 QSATFMDYLMPTA

-932 PARILELIAAADS
+932 PARILELIAAADPGPS
-945 GR
+945 RAER

>member
-1 MTTVDITLRVN
+1 M
-12 GATCTGSPEARKT
+12 A
-25 LADFLRDDLNLTG
+25 
-38 THVGCEHG
+38 
-46 VCGACTVIVDG
+46 
-57 RAVRSCL
+57 
-64 MLAVQAAGSEVTTI
+64 
-78 EGLAPDGGLGTL
+78 
-90 QQAMW
+90 
-95 DSHSFQCGFCTPG
+95 
-108 FVMQA
+108 
-113 AAFLSDHPDAGE
+113 
-125 QQIREALSGNICR
+125 
-138 CTGYQSIIDGVLLA
+138 
-152 AERTREALSEGATM
+152 
-166 TAIAAERYTGA
+166 AIAAERYTGA

-211 PLAHGRVLSV
+211 PLAHARVLSV
-221 DVSAARTLPGVVA
+221 DVSAARALPGVVA
-234 ALTGAD
+234 VLTGAD

-252 MALLSWAGP
+252 MALMGWAGP

-269 TDKVRFMGDPVAIV
+269 TDKVRFVGDPVAIV

-307 VMNAAFALDPS
+307 VTNASFALDPG

-332 PHSRSEFGDVSGT
+332 PHSRSEFGDVPAI
-345 FANADRI
+345 FAQADRVS
-352 IDFHIDV
+352 DFHIDV

-368 GRACIASYDAGLG
+368 GRGCIASYDADLG

-393 VSRIAVAMRLGMEP
+393 VTKIAVAMRLGVTP
-407 DKVRVLAGDIG
+407 DQVRVLAGDIG

-434 AAASRLVGQP
+434 AAASRLVGRP
-444 VKWIEDRGENLTA
+444 VKWVEDRGENLTA

-485 VIDTGS
+485 VVDTGA
-491 YPGMGAML
+491 YPGMGAMIPGIL
-499 PATIEAMLPG
+499 EAMFPG
-509 PYKLAALGFE
+509 PYKVAALGFE
-519 STAVTTNKACYVAY
+519 STAVTTNKASYVAY

-545 RVLDLIAKDAG
+545 RVLDLIAKDLG

-564 RNVAPRTD
+564 RNVALRTD
-572 PPALMITGR
+572 PPAVMITGR
-581 PLAGVTTRESLE
+581 PLAGVTSKESLE
-593 RIGQLVDFP
+593 RVAQLVDFP

-610 ARAQGRFL
+610 ARARGRYL
-618 GIGVATFIE
+618 GVGVATFIE

-634 PEGSSGPMGTES
+634 PEGPSGPMGTES

-659 FTGQMP
+659 YTGQMP

-690 IVVGDTDVVPF
+690 VVVGDTDVVPF

-721 RQLKAKVL
+721 RQLKVKVL
-729 DFAAHLME
+729 DFASHLME
-737 ASAQDLLITD
+737 VSAQDLLITD

-752 RGDPASAIAV
+752 RGDPASAMAV
-762 TEVARRAA
+762 SEVARRAA
-770 SGQFGAGVD
+770 SGEFGGDVDGVD
-779 AELEV
+779 AKLEV
-784 EATFDGGEGG
+784 EATYDGGEGG

-803 VDVDVETGIVKVER
+803 VEVDVETGIVKVER
-817 YVAVED
+817 YIAVED

-830 AVVEGQIRGGIAQG
+830 AVVEGQIRGGVAQG

-854 YGEDGSF
+854 YGEDGNF
-861 QSSTFMDYLMPTA
+861 QSATFMDYLMPTT

-879 IEIEHLETVPL
+879 IEVEHLETVPL

-932 PARILELIAAADS
+932 PARILELIGAVRA
-945 GR
+945 

>member
-1 MTTVDITLRVN
+1 MT
-12 GATCTGSPEARKT
+12 G
-25 LADFLRDDLNLTG
+25 
-38 THVGCEHG
+38 
-46 VCGACTVIVDG
+46 
-57 RAVRSCL
+57 
-64 MLAVQAAGSEVTTI
+64 
-78 EGLAPDGGLGTL
+78 
-90 QQAMW
+90 
-95 DSHSFQCGFCTPG
+95 
-108 FVMQA
+108 
-113 AAFLSDHPDAGE
+113 
-125 QQIREALSGNICR
+125 
-138 CTGYQSIIDGVLLA
+138 
-152 AERTREALSEGATM
+152 
-166 TAIAAERYTGA
+166 IAAERYTGA
-177 SIKRSEDPRIL
+177 SIRRSEDQRIL
-188 TGAGRY
+188 TGAGQY
-194 VDDIKLP
+194 VDDIRLP

-211 PLAHGRVLSV
+211 PLAHARVLSV
-221 DVSAARTLPGVVA
+221 DVSAARALPGVRA
-234 ALTGAD
+234 AFTGAD
-240 LETMTVPGPDAL
+240 TEAMTVPGPDPL
-252 MALLSWAGP
+252 MALMGAGGP

-269 TDKVRFMGDPVAIV
+269 TDKVRFVGDPVAVV

-307 VMNAAFALDPS
+307 VVSASFALDPG

-332 PHSRSEFGDVSGT
+332 PNSRSEFGDVPAT
-345 FANADRI
+345 FAHADRVL
-352 IDFHIDV
+352 DFHIDV

-368 GRACIASYDAGLG
+368 GRGCVASYDAHLG
-381 VMTVYAATQSVH
+381 AMTVYAATQSVH
-393 VSRIAVAMRLGMEP
+393 VSRMAVAMRLGLER
-407 DKVRVLAGDIG
+407 DKVRVLAGDVG

-434 AAASRLVGQP
+434 AAASRALGQP
-444 VKWIEDRGENLTA
+444 VKWVEDRGENLTA

-478 LGLDVKM
+478 LGLDVAM

-491 YPGMGAML
+491 YPGMGTMV
-499 PATIEAMLPG
+499 PAIMEAMLPG

-519 STAVTTNKACYVAY
+519 STAVTTNKASYVAY

-545 RVLDLIAKDAG
+545 RVLDLIAKDLG
-556 LDPVEIRL
+556 LDPLEIRL
-564 RNVAPRTD
+564 RNVALRTD
-572 PPALMITGR
+572 PPASMITGR
-581 PLAGVTTRESLE
+581 PLAGVTTKESLE
-593 RIGQLVDFP
+593 RVAQLMDFP
-602 AFRRRQAE
+602 AFRHRQAQ
-610 ARAQGRFL
+610 ARARGRYL

-634 PEGSSGPMGTES
+634 PDGPSGPMGMES

-690 IVVGDTDVVPF
+690 VVVGDTDVVPF

-721 RQLKAKVL
+721 RQLKARVL
-729 DFAAHLME
+729 DVASHLME
-737 ASAQDLLITD
+737 ASAADLEITD
-747 GNVWV
+747 GKVSV
-752 RGDPASAIAV
+752 RGDPASAV
-762 TEVARRAA
+762 TLGEVARRAA
-770 SGQFGAGVD
+770 SGQSGADAGAG
-779 AELEV
+779 LEV
-784 EATFDGGEGG
+784 QATFDGGEGG

-803 VDVDVETGIVKVER
+803 VDVDVETGLVTVER
-817 YVAVED
+817 YVVAED

-830 AVVEGQIRGGIAQG
+830 AIVEGQIRGGVAQG

-854 YGEDGSF
+854 YDEDGNY
-861 QSSTFMDYLMPTA
+861 QSATFMDYLVPTA
-874 CDVPR
+874 CDIPR

-890 DADVNFRGV
+890 DVDVNFRGV

-932 PARILELIAAADS
+932 PSRILELIASADP